1 VSATLAIHGGTPVRS
16 QPFPPQA
23 TIGEE
28 ERRAVLEVLE
38 SGVLSQFL
46 GEWSEDFMG
55 GPRVL
60 ACEQAFA
67 QRLGADHAVAVNSAT
82 TGLHV
87 ALAAAGIG
95 PGDEVIVSPYTM
107 SASAAVII
115 LQNAIPVFADIEDE
129 TFGLDPASVEERVTE
144 RTRAVMVTHLFG
156 HPARMDGLLE
166 VARRHD
172 LATVEDAAQSI
183 GATWDGRQ
191 TGTLGAAG
199 VLSLNYHKIVHSGEG
214 GILLTDDP
222 QIAMRARLSRN
233 HGEVVVEKTD
243 LPDIVNTIGS
253 NFRMTEIDAA
263 IAMTQLGKLDG
274 LLVQRRKIASY
285 LIERLEG
292 LAGIE
297 PPVVRDNS
305 THSFYVFP
313 MKVELEEL
321 DGVERQDVARALAAE
336 GVPVAE
342 GYVRPLYLQ
351 PMYQQRIARG
361 ARGCPWTCGH
371 WNGHVSYE
379 PGICPVTE
387 RLYERELMLADVCR
401 HPLTLDDAR
410 DVADAFEK
418 VLTNVDAL
426 REARTA

>member
-1 VSATLAIHGGTPVRS
+1 
-16 QPFPPQA
+16 
-23 TIGEE
+23 
-28 ERRAVLEVLE
+28 
-38 SGVLSQFL
+38 
-46 GEWSEDFMG
+46 
-55 GPRVL
+55 
-60 ACEQAFA
+60 
-67 QRLGADHAVAVNSAT
+67 
-82 TGLHV
+82 
-87 ALAAAGIG
+87 
-95 PGDEVIVSPYTM
+95 M

-172 LATVEDAAQSI
+172 LAIVEDAAQSI

-336 GVPVAE
+336 GVPVSE

-361 ARGCPWTCGH
+361 DRGCPWTCGH

-418 VLTNVDAL
+418 VLTNVAAL
-426 REARTA
+426 REGRTE